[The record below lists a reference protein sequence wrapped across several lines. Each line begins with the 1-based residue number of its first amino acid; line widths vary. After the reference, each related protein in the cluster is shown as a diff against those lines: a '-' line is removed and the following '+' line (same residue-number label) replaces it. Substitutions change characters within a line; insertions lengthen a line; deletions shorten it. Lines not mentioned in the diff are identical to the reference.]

1 MRFSVKRGL
10 PFLAFCLAMNLFFAP
25 LTHAAGVLIPNDPA
39 YPDQW
44 YLHQINAP
52 EAWAVTTGSAKVT
65 VAVIDAGVD
74 FEHPEFAGLH
84 VVDGWNFVTNTS
96 DTRPL
101 VGKNPDDTA
110 MSHGTIVTSLLAA
123 RGNDGIGMAGV
134 AWNISVMPLVVLDMN
149 GSGTEGNIAKAVE
162 YAIAHHVD
170 IISISLVG
178 YEQDDGLEQAIKDAA
193 DAGILVVAAAGNTD
207 GWKNG
212 EDLDV
217 VEVRNAFSA
226 IDKRSIPGSYADTD
240 RDGLDDRL
248 EWLFKTDPY
257 NPDTDADGNVDGR
270 EIASAFSPTS
280 TATSTLQ
287 KRLRV
292 VLSTQRMERHLG
304 GVLLDRHAISSGL
317 PKTPTPVGE
326 FKILNKNRRAW
337 SKSAKLWMPWWMGIS
352 TRGYGLHELPEWPG
366 GLKEGAA
373 HLGRMASH
381 GCVRMGEGVA
391 KMVYDWT
398 PIGTP
403 VSIVKK

>member
-1 MRFSVKRGL
+1 MKRRLGMVEAIAL
-10 PFLAFCLAMNLFFAP
+10 GSAMAGGFLASGTLEVLAQEAGSSDAPTVSVADPDADGDGITDPWEMLFK
-25 LTHAAGVLIPNDPA
+25 TDPA
-39 YPDQW
+39 KSDSD
-44 YLHQINAP
+44 
-52 EAWAVTTGSAKVT
+52 GDGFS
-65 VAVIDAGVD
+65 DA
-74 FEHPEFAGLH
+74 
-84 VVDGWNFVTNTS
+84 
-96 DTRPL
+96 
-101 VGKNPDDTA
+101 
-110 MSHGTIVTSLLAA
+110 
-123 RGNDGIGMAGV
+123 
-134 AWNISVMPLVVLDMN
+134 
-149 GSGTEGNIAKAVE
+149 
-162 YAIAHHVD
+162 
-170 IISISLVG
+170 
-178 YEQDDGLEQAIKDAA
+178 
-193 DAGILVVAAAGNTD
+193 
-207 GWKNG
+207 
-212 EDLDV
+212 